1 MQFSSVIGQ
10 QAVKER
16 LISSSREGRVSHA
29 LLFFGQPGSGVL
41 PMARAYAQFLNCE
54 NPSETDSCGQCGACR
69 RASRMVH
76 PDINYVYPI
85 VTGIVK
91 NPRSIDFIED
101 WRRLQLDQ
109 PYANLTDW
117 INYITNGDAKNRQ
130 GNIPAEESQDIIH
143 KINLKAFEGKY
154 KIMIIWMPEK
164 MHVVTANK
172 LLKSLEEPPA
182 DTLFIL
188 ASEARDQLLTTILS
202 RTQLVKLSRL
212 SEEEV
217 VDGLVAAENLSASEA
232 FDIARL
238 AEGDYNLALEIAGR
252 EKGTGSHEEAFLNW
266 MRLCF
271 NPFKTMDKLLAW
283 VDGIAAESK
292 EEQKQFLAAA
302 LQVLRECLL
311 INVADGP
318 LVKMTVSQR
327 AVIQKF
333 LPFVNPR
340 NAEPFMDALSEA
352 TYHLERNA
360 HAKILFLDL
369 SLKIHSVLQI
379 K

>member
-1 MQFSSVIGQ
+1 MQFASVIGQ
-10 QAVKER
+10 QAVKDR

-54 NPSETDSCGQCGACR
+54 NPSETDSCGECGSCR

-76 PDINYVYPI
+76 PDINYVYPV

-91 NPRSIDFIED
+91 NPKSIDFIED
-101 WRRLQLDQ
+101 WRKLQLDQ
-109 PYANLTDW
+109 PYANLNDW
-117 INYITNGDAKNRQ
+117 INYITGGDAKNKQ

-154 KIMIIWMPEK
+154 KVMIIWMPEK
-164 MHVVTANK
+164 MHTVTANK

-212 SEEEV
+212 TEEEV
-217 VDGLVAAENLSASEA
+217 VAGLMTEEKLAESEA
-232 FDIARL
+232 YDIARL
-238 AEGDYNLALEIAGR
+238 AEGDFNLALELAGR

-283 VDGIAAESK
+283 VDGMAVESK
-292 EEQKQFLAAA
+292 EEQKQFLSASI
-302 LQVLRECLL
+302 QVLRECLL

-318 LVKMTVSQR
+318 LVKMTGTQR
-327 AVIQKF
+327 AVVQKF
-333 LPFVNPR
+333 LPFINEVN
-340 NAEPFMDALSEA
+340 AQPFMTALSEA

-369 SLKIHSVLQI
+369 SLKIHSILQI